1 MQHPPASIAHGK
13 PDSAGVRIHHNLL
26 IFLTSILPRPA
37 TDASTPQPMKLPAGL
52 LAKLFPFL
60 RWWPLV
66 TRQSLRE
73 DLLAGL
79 TGALIVLPQGV
90 AFATIAG
97 LPPEYGLY
105 AAMIPAV
112 VAALF
117 GSSWHLVSGPTT
129 AISIAIYAAIH
140 HLAEPGTPQYVGLI
154 LTLTLQV
161 GIFQVALGLARMG
174 ALVNFISHTV
184 VIGFT
189 TGAAV
194 LIAASQIRAFFG
206 VEIARGLPFY
216 EILHQFA
223 LQFDRIN
230 PWVTAVGLVT
240 LAAGMATR
248 RWWKKFPYMIAA
260 MLVGSLVAFAL
271 NELMGQAAT
280 GIRTVG
286 ALPAGL
292 PPLSL
297 PDFSLAALK
306 KTFGPALVITMLA
319 LTEAVSIA
327 RAIAVRSEQRIDGN
341 QEFIGQGLSNIAGAF
356 FSGYASSGSF
366 NRSGVNYEAGAR
378 TPLATI
384 FASVFLVLILLAV
397 APLAAYLPHAA
408 MAGILFLVA
417 WGLVDFHHI
426 RSIWKTSRQESAI
439 LWITILGTLL
449 DLEAG
454 IVAGVLLSLLLYLN
468 RTSRPASSRWCRSM
482 MPAVT
487 TSSTRAARRNARNC
501 ASYGSMARPISA
513 PSTISRMPC
522 NRSMADN
529 PRQRSVLIVSL
540 GMNFIDVAGAEMFA
554 QEARRRKRL
563 GGGLY
568 FYRMKDEPYR
578 LLRQGNYVH
587 EIGEGGF
594 FPVKSKPTEAL
605 YWTLDPEVCRH
616 CKARI
621 FAACHSGRLPDGDRR
636 LRLLLAAAADDT
648 ARYPTATAI
657 ALARSLGVALDIA
670 AVRGTEE
677 GEERYGERL
686 FAIQREAMI
695 ADVPTEFHRRQGK
708 DPASEVHGVA
718 FDTDAQLLVVGR
730 CAMPGTSAAVDPGA
744 RRIVAA
750 APCNVLVVPENTK
763 LWSRRILVAFDGS
776 RAAQS
781 AFAFALQIAK
791 PMRLPLTL
799 FSAVDHAGNLP
810 PAIADEVELA
820 LAAARLEGV
829 TAEHMIRS
837 GRIAESILA
846 AAADAGADLIVLY
859 RHTRSG
865 LGRALMGSVSND
877 VLERADVPVLL
888 CGGDQRVGS
897 ETG

>member
-1 MQHPPASIAHGK
+1 M
-13 PDSAGVRIHHNLL
+13 
-26 IFLTSILPRPA
+26 
-37 TDASTPQPMKLPAGL
+37 TPHTRLVL
-52 LAKLFPFL
+52 SRLFPFL
-60 RWWPLV
+60 SWWPLV
-66 TRQSLRE
+66 KRRTLRD

-97 LPPEYGLY
+97 LPPQYGLY
-105 AAMIPAV
+105 AAMVPAV

-129 AISIAIYAAIH
+129 AISIAIYGAIH

-161 GIFQVALGLARMG
+161 GIFQVALGMARMG

-216 EILHQFA
+216 EVLHQFA
-223 LQFDRIN
+223 LQLDHIN
-230 PWVTAVGLVT
+230 PWVTGVGIAT
-240 LAAGMATR
+240 LAAGVATR

-260 MLVGSLVAFAL
+260 MLAGSLVAVAINAL
-271 NELMGQAAT
+271 IGQGTT

-327 RAIAVRSEQRIDGN
+327 RAIAVRSEQRFDGN

-366 NRSGVNYEAGAR
+366 NRSGVNFEAGAR
-378 TPLATI
+378 TPMATI
-384 FASVFLVLILLAV
+384 FASIFLLLILLAV

-417 WGLVDFHHI
+417 WGLIDFHHI
-426 RSIWKTSRQESAI
+426 RSIWRTSRQEAAV
-439 LWITILGTLL
+439 LWVTITGTLL
-449 DLEAG
+449 NLEAG

-468 RTSRPASSRWCRSM
+468 RTSKPGIEPMVPIEDGGGYHFVDARGKAECPQLRIVRINGSAYFG
-482 MPAVT
+482 AVDHIQ
-487 TSSTRAARRNARNC
+487 NALQQ
-501 ASYGSMARPISA
+501 IDV
-513 PSTISRMPC
+513 
-522 NRSMADN
+522 DN
-529 PRQRSVLIVSL
+529 PRQKSVLVVSL

-568 FYRMKDEPYR
+568 FYRLKDEPYR

-587 EIGEGGF
+587 EIGEGAF

-605 YWTLDPEVCRH
+605 YWTLDPDVCRH
-616 CKARI
+616 CRSRI
-621 FAACHSGRLPDGDRR
+621 FAACHGGRLPDGERR
-636 LRLLLAAAADDT
+636 LRLLLAAGGDT
-648 ARYPTATAI
+648 AGYPTATAI
-657 ALARSLGVALDIA
+657 ALARALGVALDVVA
-670 AVRGTEE
+670 LREA
-677 GEERYGERL
+677 GEDEDSFGERL
-686 FAIQREAMI
+686 SAVQRLAIA
-695 ADVPTEFHRRQGK
+695 ADVPTDFHRRHGK
-708 DPASEVHGVA
+708 GLAAGIHEVA
-718 FDTDAQLLVVGR
+718 IETDAQLLVVGR
-730 CAMPGTSAAVDPGA
+730 SAGA
-744 RRIVAA
+744 KAAGAGDADTRRIVAE
-750 APCNVLVVPENTK
+750 APCNVLVIPEHGV
-763 LWSRRILVAFDGS
+763 LCSRRILVAFDGS
-776 RAAQS
+776 PAAHY
-781 AFAFALQIAK
+781 AVGFALQLAK

-799 FSAVDHAGNLP
+799 LSAVDRAGDLP
-810 PAIADEVELA
+810 TAIAEDVELA
-820 LAAARLEGV
+820 LATARMEGV
-829 TAEHMIRS
+829 AAEHFVRR
-837 GRIAESILA
+837 GRIADSILA
-846 AAADAGADLIVLY
+846 AAAEHDADLIVLY
-859 RHTRSG
+859 RHARSR
-865 LGRALMGSVSND
+865 LGRTLMGSVSNE
-877 VLERADVPVLL
+877 VLERATVPVLL
-888 CGGDQRVGS
+888 CGGEKRVGS